1 MRFIKQ
7 LLIILGVTF
16 AGEALHFLLPLPV
29 PASIYGLVLML
40 LCLCF
45 KVFPLRAV
53 EETGDF
59 LIDLMPALFI
69 PATVGVMA
77 AWDVLQPVLLQVALI
92 TFLSLRLLW
101 RTAEP
106 GHICI
111 GAVVEAKVSC
121 SPVQSPAGFR
131 CADHFGF
138 ARPWHGL

>member
-59 LIDLMPALFI
+59 LIDLMPALFV

-92 TFLSLRLLW
+92 TFLSPIVVMAVSGRVTQWALR
-101 RTAEP
+101 R
-106 GHICI
+106 
-111 GAVVEAKVSC
+111 EAKHH
-121 SPVQSPAGFR
+121 QEEKHHA
-131 CADHFGF
+131 
-138 ARPWHGL
+138 

>member
-16 AGEALHFLLPLPV
+16 VGEALHFLLPLPV

-92 TFLSLRLLW
+92 TFLSL
-101 RTAEP
+101 
-106 GHICI
+106 IVVM
-111 GAVVEAKVSC
+111 AVSGRVTQWALRREANHHQEEKHH
-121 SPVQSPAGFR
+121 A
-131 CADHFGF
+131 
-138 ARPWHGL
+138 

>member
-16 AGEALHFLLPLPV
+16 AGEALHFLLSLPV

-40 LCLCF
+40 LCLRF

-59 LIDLMPALFI
+59 LIDLMPALFV

-92 TFLSLRLLW
+92 TFLSL
-101 RTAEP
+101 
-106 GHICI
+106 IVVM
-111 GAVVEAKVSC
+111 AVSGRVTQWALRREAKHH
-121 SPVQSPAGFR
+121 QEEKHHA
-131 CADHFGF
+131 
-138 ARPWHGL
+138 

>member
-53 EETGDF
+53 EEDVYKRQGITSRMLSSLARSITMRSTPGA
-59 LIDLMPALFI
+59 MPAW
-69 PATVGVMA
+69 G
-77 AWDVLQPVLLQVALI
+77 
-92 TFLSLRLLW
+92 
-101 RTAEP
+101 
-106 GHICI
+106 
-111 GAVVEAKVSC
+111 GA
-121 SPVQSPAGFR
+121 P
-131 CADHFGF
+131 
-138 ARPWHGL
+138 

>member
-59 LIDLMPALFI
+59 LIDLMAALFV

-92 TFLSLRLLW
+92 TFLSL
-101 RTAEP
+101 
-106 GHICI
+106 IVVM
-111 GAVVEAKVSC
+111 AVSGRVTQWALRREAKHH
-121 SPVQSPAGFR
+121 QEEKHHA
-131 CADHFGF
+131 
-138 ARPWHGL
+138 

>member
-59 LIDLMPALFI
+59 LIDLMPALFV

-77 AWDVLQPVLLQVALI
+77 AWDVLQPVLLQVALM
-92 TFLSLRLLW
+92 TCLSL
-101 RTAEP
+101 
-106 GHICI
+106 IVVM
-111 GAVVEAKVSC
+111 AVSGRVTQWALRRETKHHQEEKHHA
-121 SPVQSPAGFR
+121 
-131 CADHFGF
+131 
-138 ARPWHGL
+138 

>member
-92 TFLSLRLLW
+92 TFLSL
-101 RTAEP
+101 
-106 GHICI
+106 IVVM
-111 GAVVEAKVSC
+111 AVSGRITQWALRREAKHH
-121 SPVQSPAGFR
+121 QEEKHHA
-131 CADHFGF
+131 
-138 ARPWHGL
+138 

>member
-59 LIDLMPALFI
+59 LIDLMPALFV

-92 TFLSLRLLW
+92 TFLSL
-101 RTAEP
+101 
-106 GHICI
+106 IVVM
-111 GAVVEAKVSC
+111 AVSGRVTQWALRREAKHH
-121 SPVQSPAGFR
+121 QEEKHHA
-131 CADHFGF
+131 
-138 ARPWHGL
+138 

>member
-92 TFLSLRLLW
+92 TFLSL
-101 RTAEP
+101 
-106 GHICI
+106 IVVM
-111 GAVVEAKVSC
+111 AVSGRVTQWVLRREAKHH
-121 SPVQSPAGFR
+121 QEEKHHA
-131 CADHFGF
+131 
-138 ARPWHGL
+138 

>member
-59 LIDLMPALFI
+59 LIDLMPALFV

-92 TFLSLRLLW
+92 TFLSL
-101 RTAEP
+101 
-106 GHICI
+106 IVVM
-111 GAVVEAKVSC
+111 AVSGRVTQWVLRREAKHH
-121 SPVQSPAGFR
+121 QEEKHHA
-131 CADHFGF
+131 
-138 ARPWHGL
+138 

>member
-16 AGEALHFLLPLPV
+16 VGETLHFLLPLPV

-92 TFLSLRLLW
+92 TFLSL
-101 RTAEP
+101 
-106 GHICI
+106 IVVM
-111 GAVVEAKVSC
+111 AVSGRVTQWALRREAKHH
-121 SPVQSPAGFR
+121 QEEKHHA
-131 CADHFGF
+131 
-138 ARPWHGL
+138 

>member
-16 AGEALHFLLPLPV
+16 AGEALYFLLPLPV

-92 TFLSLRLLW
+92 TFLSL
-101 RTAEP
+101 
-106 GHICI
+106 IVVM
-111 GAVVEAKVSC
+111 AVSGRVTQWALRREAKHH
-121 SPVQSPAGFR
+121 QEEKHHA
-131 CADHFGF
+131 
-138 ARPWHGL
+138 

>member
-59 LIDLMPALFI
+59 LIDLMPALFV

-77 AWDVLQPVLLQVALI
+77 AWDMLQPVLLQVALI
-92 TFLSLRLLW
+92 TFLSL
-101 RTAEP
+101 
-106 GHICI
+106 IVVM
-111 GAVVEAKVSC
+111 AVSGRVTQWALRRETKHHQEEKHHA
-121 SPVQSPAGFR
+121 
-131 CADHFGF
+131 
-138 ARPWHGL
+138 

>member
-59 LIDLMPALFI
+59 LIDLMPALFS

-92 TFLSLRLLW
+92 TFLSL
-101 RTAEP
+101 
-106 GHICI
+106 IVVM
-111 GAVVEAKVSC
+111 AVSGRVTQWALRREAKHH
-121 SPVQSPAGFR
+121 QEEKHHA
-131 CADHFGF
+131 
-138 ARPWHGL
+138 

>member
-40 LCLCF
+40 LCLRF

-59 LIDLMPALFI
+59 LIDLMPALFV

-92 TFLSLRLLW
+92 TFLSL
-101 RTAEP
+101 
-106 GHICI
+106 IVVM
-111 GAVVEAKVSC
+111 AVSGRVTQWALRREAKHH
-121 SPVQSPAGFR
+121 QEEKHHA
-131 CADHFGF
+131 
-138 ARPWHGL
+138 

>member
-29 PASIYGLVLML
+29 PACIYGLVLML

-53 EETGDF
+53 EETGDY
-59 LIDLMPALFI
+59 LIDLMPALFV

-92 TFLSLRLLW
+92 TFLSL
-101 RTAEP
+101 
-106 GHICI
+106 IVVM
-111 GAVVEAKVSC
+111 AVSGRVTQWALRREAKHH
-121 SPVQSPAGFR
+121 QEEKHHA
-131 CADHFGF
+131 
-138 ARPWHGL
+138 

>member
-7 LLIILGVTF
+7 LLIVLGVTF

-59 LIDLMPALFI
+59 LIDLMPALFV

-92 TFLSLRLLW
+92 TFLSL
-101 RTAEP
+101 
-106 GHICI
+106 IVVM
-111 GAVVEAKVSC
+111 AVSGRVTQWALRREAKHH
-121 SPVQSPAGFR
+121 QEEKHHA
-131 CADHFGF
+131 
-138 ARPWHGL
+138 

>member
-16 AGEALHFLLPLPV
+16 VGEALHFLLPLPV

-45 KVFPLRAV
+45 KAFPLRAV

-59 LIDLMPALFI
+59 LIDLMPALFV

-92 TFLSLRLLW
+92 TFLSL
-101 RTAEP
+101 
-106 GHICI
+106 IVVM
-111 GAVVEAKVSC
+111 AVSGRVTQWALRQEAKHH
-121 SPVQSPAGFR
+121 QEEKHHA
-131 CADHFGF
+131 
-138 ARPWHGL
+138 

>member
-59 LIDLMPALFI
+59 LIDLMPALFV

-77 AWDVLQPVLLQVALI
+77 AWGVLQPVLLQVALI
-92 TFLSLRLLW
+92 TFLSL
-101 RTAEP
+101 
-106 GHICI
+106 IVVM
-111 GAVVEAKVSC
+111 AVSGRVTQWALRREAKHH
-121 SPVQSPAGFR
+121 QEEKHHA
-131 CADHFGF
+131 
-138 ARPWHGL
+138 

>member
-92 TFLSLRLLW
+92 TFLSL
-101 RTAEP
+101 
-106 GHICI
+106 I
-111 GAVVEAKVSC
+111 VVMTVSGRVTQWALRREAKHH
-121 SPVQSPAGFR
+121 QEEKHHA
-131 CADHFGF
+131 
-138 ARPWHGL
+138 

>member
-29 PASIYGLVLML
+29 PARIYGLVLML

-59 LIDLMPALFI
+59 LIDLMPALFV

-92 TFLSLRLLW
+92 TFLSL
-101 RTAEP
+101 
-106 GHICI
+106 IVVM
-111 GAVVEAKVSC
+111 AVSGRVTQWALRREAKHH
-121 SPVQSPAGFR
+121 QEEKHHA
-131 CADHFGF
+131 
-138 ARPWHGL
+138 

>member
-59 LIDLMPALFI
+59 LIDLMPALFV

-92 TFLSLRLLW
+92 TFLSL
-101 RTAEP
+101 
-106 GHICI
+106 I
-111 GAVVEAKVSC
+111 VVMAISGRVTQWALRREAKHH
-121 SPVQSPAGFR
+121 QEEKHHA
-131 CADHFGF
+131 
-138 ARPWHGL
+138 

>member
-59 LIDLMPALFI
+59 LIDLMPALFV

-92 TFLSLRLLW
+92 TFLSL
-101 RTAEP
+101 
-106 GHICI
+106 I
-111 GAVVEAKVSC
+111 VVMVVSGRVTQWALRREAKHH
-121 SPVQSPAGFR
+121 QEEKHHA
-131 CADHFGF
+131 
-138 ARPWHGL
+138 

>member
-59 LIDLMPALFI
+59 LIDLMPALFV

-92 TFLSLRLLW
+92 TFLSL
-101 RTAEP
+101 
-106 GHICI
+106 II
-111 GAVVEAKVSC
+111 VMAVSGRVTQWALRREAKHH
-121 SPVQSPAGFR
+121 QEEKHHA
-131 CADHFGF
+131 
-138 ARPWHGL
+138 

>member
-92 TFLSLRLLW
+92 TFLSLFVVM
-101 RTAEP
+101 
-106 GHICI
+106 
-111 GAVVEAKVSC
+111 AVSGRVTQWALRREAKHH
-121 SPVQSPAGFR
+121 QEEKHHA
-131 CADHFGF
+131 
-138 ARPWHGL
+138 

>member
-59 LIDLMPALFI
+59 LIDLMPALFV

-92 TFLSLRLLW
+92 TFLSL
-101 RTAEP
+101 
-106 GHICI
+106 IVVM
-111 GAVVEAKVSC
+111 AVSGRVTQWALRREAKHH
-121 SPVQSPAGFR
+121 QEETHHA
-131 CADHFGF
+131 
-138 ARPWHGL
+138 

>member
-59 LIDLMPALFI
+59 LIDLMPALFV

-92 TFLSLRLLW
+92 TFLSL
-101 RTAEP
+101 
-106 GHICI
+106 IVVM
-111 GAVVEAKVSC
+111 AVSGRVTQWALRREAKHH
-121 SPVQSPAGFR
+121 QEERHHA
-131 CADHFGF
+131 
-138 ARPWHGL
+138 

>member
-40 LCLCF
+40 LCLRF

-59 LIDLMPALFI
+59 LIDLMPALSV

-77 AWDVLQPVLLQVALI
+77 SWDVLQPVLLQVALI
-92 TFLSLRLLW
+92 TFLSL
-101 RTAEP
+101 
-106 GHICI
+106 IVVM
-111 GAVVEAKVSC
+111 AVSGRVTQWALRREAKHH
-121 SPVQSPAGFR
+121 QEEKHHA
-131 CADHFGF
+131 
-138 ARPWHGL
+138 

>member
-45 KVFPLRAV
+45 KVVPLRAV

-59 LIDLMPALFI
+59 LIDLMPALCV

-92 TFLSLRLLW
+92 TFLSL
-101 RTAEP
+101 
-106 GHICI
+106 IVVM
-111 GAVVEAKVSC
+111 AVSGRVTQWALRREAKHH
-121 SPVQSPAGFR
+121 QEEKHHA
-131 CADHFGF
+131 
-138 ARPWHGL
+138 

>member
-53 EETGDF
+53 EETGDY
-59 LIDLMPALFI
+59 LIDLMPALFV

-92 TFLSLRLLW
+92 TFLSL
-101 RTAEP
+101 
-106 GHICI
+106 IVVM
-111 GAVVEAKVSC
+111 AVSGRVTQWALRREAKHH
-121 SPVQSPAGFR
+121 QEEKHHA
-131 CADHFGF
+131 
-138 ARPWHGL
+138 

>member
-59 LIDLMPALFI
+59 LIDLMPTLFI

-92 TFLSLRLLW
+92 TFLSL
-101 RTAEP
+101 
-106 GHICI
+106 IVVM
-111 GAVVEAKVSC
+111 AVSGRVTQWALRREAKHH
-121 SPVQSPAGFR
+121 QEEKHHA
-131 CADHFGF
+131 
-138 ARPWHGL
+138 

>member
-16 AGEALHFLLPLPV
+16 VGEALHFLLPLPV

-59 LIDLMPALFI
+59 FIDLMPALFI

-92 TFLSLRLLW
+92 TFLSL
-101 RTAEP
+101 
-106 GHICI
+106 IVVM
-111 GAVVEAKVSC
+111 AVSGRVTQWALRREAKHH
-121 SPVQSPAGFR
+121 QEEKHHA
-131 CADHFGF
+131 
-138 ARPWHGL
+138 

>member
-29 PASIYGLVLML
+29 PASIYGLLLML

-92 TFLSLRLLW
+92 TFLSL
-101 RTAEP
+101 
-106 GHICI
+106 IVVM
-111 GAVVEAKVSC
+111 AVSGRVTQWALRREAKHH
-121 SPVQSPAGFR
+121 QEEKHHA
-131 CADHFGF
+131 
-138 ARPWHGL
+138 

>member
-7 LLIILGVTF
+7 LLIILGVSF
-16 AGEALHFLLPLPV
+16 VGEALHFLLPLPV

-92 TFLSLRLLW
+92 TFLSL
-101 RTAEP
+101 
-106 GHICI
+106 IVVM
-111 GAVVEAKVSC
+111 AVSGRVTQWALRREAKHH
-121 SPVQSPAGFR
+121 QEEKHHA
-131 CADHFGF
+131 
-138 ARPWHGL
+138 

>member
-59 LIDLMPALFI
+59 LIDLMPALFV

-92 TFLSLRLLW
+92 TFLSL
-101 RTAEP
+101 
-106 GHICI
+106 I
-111 GAVVEAKVSC
+111 VVMVVSGRVTQWALRREAKHH
-121 SPVQSPAGFR
+121 QGEKHHA
-131 CADHFGF
+131 
-138 ARPWHGL
+138 

>member
-59 LIDLMPALFI
+59 LIDLMPALFV

-77 AWDVLQPVLLQVALI
+77 AWDVLQPAVSGRVTQWAL
-92 TFLSLRLLW
+92 R
-101 RTAEP
+101 R
-106 GHICI
+106 
-111 GAVVEAKVSC
+111 EAKHH
-121 SPVQSPAGFR
+121 QEERHHA
-131 CADHFGF
+131 
-138 ARPWHGL
+138 